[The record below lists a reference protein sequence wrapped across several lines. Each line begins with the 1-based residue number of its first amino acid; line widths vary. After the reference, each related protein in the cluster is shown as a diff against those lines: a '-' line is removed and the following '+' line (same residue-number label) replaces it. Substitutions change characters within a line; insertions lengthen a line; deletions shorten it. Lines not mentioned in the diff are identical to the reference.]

1 MLEPK
6 LQNRTRDTNNP
17 FWLQKHL
24 KELQFSKLREWFSLE
39 CHSNATT
46 GQKNQFTDQL
56 YSKLDSKFKV
66 ENTKV
71 IGLDPAGKEKAD
83 KD

>member
-1 MLEPK
+1 L
-6 LQNRTRDTNNP
+6 
-17 FWLQKHL
+17 
-24 KELQFSKLREWFSLE
+24 
-39 CHSNATT
+39 NATT

-66 ENTKV
+66 ENIKV